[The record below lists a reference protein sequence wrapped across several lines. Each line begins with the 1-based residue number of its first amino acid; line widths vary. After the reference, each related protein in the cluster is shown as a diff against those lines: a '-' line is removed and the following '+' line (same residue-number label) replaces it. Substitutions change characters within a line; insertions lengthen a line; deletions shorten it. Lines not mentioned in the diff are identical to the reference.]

1 MMGQEKRQSYQ
12 SINGSILVPRLNL
25 TMEDLIISI
34 CPAML
39 GNGLSGLCSY
49 ISSMLGIFVGVA
61 GISCSI
67 SLVIFA
73 QKKRREEIK
82 QRGFCRSS
90 ILRRYLTYLMGT
102 DWLRCR

>member
-1 MMGQEKRQSYQ
+1 MEPRKRHNYQ
-12 SINGSILVPRLNL
+12 GINGSILVPRLNL

-49 ISSMLGIFVGVA
+49 VSHMLGIFVG
-61 GISCSI
+61 ISGVSV
-67 SLVIFA
+67 SVILFVFA
-73 QKKRREEIK
+73 RIKRMEEIK
-82 QRGFCRSS
+82 QRGYCRAS
-90 ILRRYLTYLMGT
+90 ILRRYQAYLVGT